1 MWYSYVTGMMI
12 LKLHFIIIGHNS
24 HKGPEMLESYDS
36 LENELRLLNEEKVG
50 SGSSTVQQVHGT
62 LL

>member
-1 MWYSYVTGMMI
+1 MLLVCCKVGMI
-12 LKLHFIIIGHNS
+12 LKLHFIIIGYNS
-24 HKGPEMLESYDS
+24 HKGPEMLKSYDS

-50 SGSSTVQQVHGT
+50 SGSSTMQQVYGA